1 MTLRPQRLAL
11 LLLLG
16 SLLLTSRLVAAPP
29 NIIFIL
35 ADDLGYGDL
44 SCYGSTTIATPRI
57 DRLAKEGI
65 RFTDYYSA
73 SPFCSPSR
81 AALLTGRLPARC
93 GVPYVLF
100 PAEHTGLPPEEV
112 TLAEA
117 LKAQGYATACIGKW
131 HLGWDKIH
139 RPQQQ
144 GFDEFFGLPYSNDS
158 NEWPVGDPYIQV
170 MGLEPLPL
178 MDGDKIVE
186 APVDQ
191 STLTQRYTERAV
203 QFIRQHRDRPF
214 FLYLPHTMP
223 HIPQYASAKFA
234 GKSNGG
240 LYGDVIEELDHSTGG
255 ILDTLQ
261 ELKLDQNTIV
271 VFTSDNGA
279 ALKQANAN
287 PKAKAK
293 AKANSRFPGRDLGGS
308 NGNLRAGKGTTFEG
322 GVRVPCIVRWP
333 AKITTAREEA
343 TPTSMMDW
351 WPTFVKLAGGQV
363 PPKLMLD
370 GTDILPLLTNTAKSS
385 PRTFHH
391 YFGVQLQAVREDRW
405 KLLVPIAEYPSP
417 VPPSLWFVHQPML
430 FERQHRLWPKP
441 TLYDLAADPGETKD
455 LAADH
460 PDVVKRLL
468 EKAQAFDT
476 QFQREQKR
484 MEIHP
489 GPPPPNP
496 GQIRQPD
503 EDLSKWRQR

>member
-1 MTLRPQRLAL
+1 MRKSLWFFLLWLCCQSVLAA
-11 LLLLG
+11 
-16 SLLLTSRLVAAPP
+16 TQP

-44 SCYGSTTIATPRI
+44 SCYGSTNIATPRL

-100 PAEHTGLPPEEV
+100 PTEHTGLPPEEV

-117 LKAQGYATACIGKW
+117 LKARGYATACIGKW
-131 HLGWDKIH
+131 HLGWDKVL

-158 NEWPVGDPYIQV
+158 NEWPVGEPFLQIFGV
-170 MGLEPLPL
+170 EPLPL
-178 MDGDKIVE
+178 MDGNQLVE

-191 STLTQRYTERAV
+191 STLTRRYTERAV
-203 QFIRQHRDRPF
+203 QFIRNNRDRPF

-223 HIPQYASAKFA
+223 HVPQYASPQFA
-234 GKSNGG
+234 GKSKGG
-240 LYGDVIEELDHSTGG
+240 LYGDVIEELDHSTGV

-279 ALKQANAN
+279 ALKLAHAN
-287 PKAKAK
+287 PNAKAK
-293 AKANSRFPGRDLGGS
+293 AKSNSRFPGHDLGGS
-308 NGNLRAGKGTTFEG
+308 NGQLRAGKGTTFEG
-322 GVRVPCIVRWP
+322 GVRVPCLMRWP
-333 AKITTAREEA
+333 AQIGGGGVESA
-343 TPTSMMDW
+343 PVSMMDW

-363 PPKLMLD
+363 PPKLTLD
-370 GTDILPLLTNTAKSS
+370 GTDILPLLTGAVKSS
-385 PRTFHH
+385 PRTLYH
-391 YFGVQLQAVREDRW
+391 YFGTQLQAVRDDRW
-405 KLLVPIAEYPSP
+405 KLLVPISDYPSP
-417 VPPSLWFVHQPML
+417 VPPSLWFVHQPAL
-430 FERQHRLWPKP
+430 FERQHRLWPQP
-441 TLYDLAADPGETKD
+441 VLYDLTADPGETKD
-455 LAADH
+455 LAANH
-460 PDVVKRLL
+460 PEIVQRLL
-468 EKAQAFDT
+468 DT
-476 QFQREQKR
+476 TRKYDARFQREQKP
-484 MEIHP
+484 MEILP
-489 GPPPPNP
+489 GPPPPKP

>member
-1 MTLRPQRLAL
+1 MTLRPQQLGL
-11 LLLLG
+11 LLLL
-16 SLLLTSRLVAAPP
+16 LLFSSRLPAASP
-29 NIIFIL
+29 NIVFIL

-57 DRLAKEGI
+57 DGLAKEGI

-81 AALLTGRLPARC
+81 AALLTGRIPARC

-112 TLAEA
+112 TMAEA
-117 LKAQGYATACIGKW
+117 LKAQGYATMCIGKW
-131 HLGWDKIH
+131 HLGWDKVH

-158 NEWPVGDPYIQV
+158 TEWTVGEAFTQV

-223 HIPQYASAKFA
+223 HIPQYASAEFA
-234 GKSNGG
+234 GKSKGG
-240 LYGDVIEELDHSTGG
+240 LYGDVVEELDHSTGV
-255 ILDTLQ
+255 ILDTLK
-261 ELKLDQNTIV
+261 ELKLEQNTVV

-279 ALKQANAN
+279 PLKLTGAN

-293 AKANSRFPGRDLGGS
+293 AKANSRFPDHDFGGN

-333 AKITTAREEA
+333 GKITTREESS
-343 TPTSMMDW
+343 PVSMMDW

-363 PPKLMLD
+363 PPKQTLD
-370 GTDILPLLTNTAKSS
+370 GTDILPLLTGTAKSS
-385 PRTFHH
+385 PRTLYH
-391 YFGVQLQAVREDRW
+391 YFGVQLQAVRDDRW
-405 KLLVPIAEYPSP
+405 KLLVPIEDYPSP

-455 LAADH
+455 LAAEH
-460 PDVVKRLL
+460 PEIVERLL
-468 EKAQAFDT
+468 ETTRKYDA
-476 QFQREQKR
+476 QFQREQKP
-484 MEIHP
+484 MEILP
-489 GPPPPNP
+489 GTPPPKP
-496 GQIRQPD
+496 GQIRQPN

>member
-1 MTLRPQRLAL
+1 MTLRPQRLGL
-11 LLLLG
+11 LLLL
-16 SLLLTSRLVAAPP
+16 LLFSSRLLAAPP

-44 SCYGSTTIATPRI
+44 SCYGSTTITTPRI

-117 LKAQGYATACIGKW
+117 LKAQGYATICIGKW
-131 HLGWDKIH
+131 HLGWDKVH

-158 NEWPVGDPYIQV
+158 NEWPVGAPFIQV

-178 MDGDKIVE
+178 MDGDKVVE

-191 STLTQRYTERAV
+191 STLTRRYTERAV

-223 HIPQYASAKFA
+223 HIPQYASAEFA
-234 GKSNGG
+234 GKSKGG
-240 LYGDVIEELDHSTGG
+240 LYGDVIEELDHSTGA
-255 ILDTLQ
+255 ILDTLK

-279 ALKQANAN
+279 ALKFSNSN

-293 AKANSRFPGRDLGGS
+293 AKANSRFPGHDFGGN

-322 GVRVPCIVRWP
+322 GVRVPCI
-333 AKITTAREEA
+333 
-343 TPTSMMDW
+343 
-351 WPTFVKLAGGQV
+351 
-363 PPKLMLD
+363 
-370 GTDILPLLTNTAKSS
+370 
-385 PRTFHH
+385 
-391 YFGVQLQAVREDRW
+391 
-405 KLLVPIAEYPSP
+405 
-417 VPPSLWFVHQPML
+417 
-430 FERQHRLWPKP
+430 
-441 TLYDLAADPGETKD
+441 
-455 LAADH
+455 
-460 PDVVKRLL
+460 
-468 EKAQAFDT
+468 
-476 QFQREQKR
+476 
-484 MEIHP
+484 
-489 GPPPPNP
+489 
-496 GQIRQPD
+496 IR
-503 EDLSKWRQR
+503 